1 MTANVIYQVPNVK
14 NKCLQPSFNDTSFN
28 DINDLMTQTL
38 TTHYI
43 IIIIII
49 INFLSFEVLI
59 RVIPQVE
66 ID

>member
-1 MTANVIYQVPNVK
+1 MTANVIYQAPNVK
-14 NKCLQPSFNDTSFN
+14 NKCLQPSIKDTSFN